1 MLNTSRNTAS
11 NPVNT
16 ARSHAISPA
25 MEQHLRAL
33 RTALLTLHRVLLDGE
48 RITYEQV
55 RGRVPNS
62 GELLQLVIHHE
73 QFAWLH
79 PLSELIVQINEIL
92 RTDEPIA
99 SDDVEALI
107 DRIRQL
113 ITTSNHPRFAP
124 KYHMALQRHPD
135 AVLAHADIAPLLATK
150 QG

>member
-1 MLNTSRNTAS
+1 MLNTSRNTAL
-11 NPVNT
+11 NTVNT
-16 ARSHAISPA
+16 VRSHAISPA
-25 MEQHLRAL
+25 TQQHLRAL
-33 RTALLTLHRVLLDGE
+33 RTALLTLHRVLLNGE
-48 RITYEQV
+48 RLTYEQV
-55 RGRVPNS
+55 RGRVPHS

-79 PLSELIVQINEIL
+79 PLSELIVQIDETL
-92 RTDEPIA
+92 KADEPIA

-113 ITTSNHPRFAP
+113 ITTSNHPGFAP

-135 AVLAHADIAPLLATK
+135 AVLAHADIVPLLTAK